1 MSQNILRKKK
11 YLHCIELLSA
21 SLSLLWLLKLLFLFS
36 LSSSDDEFDDIV
48 TLCGRSQIWSKEICR
63 NNII

>member
-48 TLCGRSQIWSKEICR
+48 TLCGRSQI
-63 NNII
+63 